1 MFGAKIHN
9 DVITGTNDLTARY
22 TWLTEPAGFI
32 KRL

>member
-9 DVITGTNDLTARY
+9 DVITGINDLTAGY